1 MEHFPLNV
9 IHDISNII
17 YPKLCAACHETL
29 NKHEKVICLKCQ
41 LGLPKTDHVLY
52 DDNPVAKKFWG
63 KVPIER
69 ALAMY
74 HFHKTSRLQEV
85 MHALKYKGRQDVGI
99 RLGNLMGYH
108 LLQYQLFADVDY
120 LTAVP
125 LHKDK
130 LEKRGYNQSG
140 VIAAGLSEVLHI
152 PYDADILQRSLFTE
166 TQTKKSRMERWE
178 NVKDIFEVQKQDL
191 VTNKHILLLDDV
203 ITTGST
209 LEACAVKLIANQG
222 TKVSIV
228 AVAHAE
234 L

>member
-1 MEHFPLNV
+1 MNYFPVN
-9 IHDISNII
+9 IINDIGNII
-17 YPKLCAACHETL
+17 YPKLCVACHEAL
-29 NKHEKVICLKCQ
+29 GKHEKIICLKCQ
-41 LGLPKTDHVLY
+41 IGLPKTDHVLY
-52 DDNPVAKKFWG
+52 EDNPVAKKFWG

-108 LLQYQLFADVDY
+108 LLQYHLFADVDY

-140 VIAAGLSEVLHI
+140 VIAEGLSEVLNI
-152 PYDADILQRSLFTE
+152 KYDAEILQRSLYTE
-166 TQTKKSRMERWE
+166 TQTKKSRLERWN
-178 NVKDIFEVQKQDL
+178 NVKDIFEVNKPDL
-191 VTNKHILLLDDV
+191 VAHKHILLLDDV

-209 LEACAVKLIANQG
+209 LEACALKLIQHRG
-222 TKVSIV
+222 TRVSII

>member
-9 IHDISNII
+9 IHDIGNII
-17 YPKLCAACHETL
+17 YPKLCAACHEAL
-29 NKHEKVICLKCQ
+29 SKQEKVICLKCQ
-41 LGLPKTDHVLY
+41 IGLPKTDHVLY

-85 MHALKYKGRQDVGI
+85 MHALKYKGRKDVGL

-108 LLQYQLFADVDY
+108 LLQYQIFNEIDY
-120 LTAVP
+120 ITAVP

-130 LEKRGYNQSG
+130 LIKRGYNQSG
-140 VIAAGLSEVLHI
+140 VIAEGLSEVLQKT
-152 PYDADILQRSLFTE
+152 YDAEILQRSIFTE
-166 TQTKKSRMERWE
+166 TQTKKSRLERWE
-178 NVKDIFEVQKQDL
+178 NVKDIFEVQKPDL

-209 LEACAVKLIANQG
+209 LEACALKLIACQG

>member
-108 LLQYQLFADVDY
+108 LQQYQLFADVDY

-125 LHKDK
+125 QKCADCDF
-130 LEKRGYNQSG
+130 RRY
-140 VIAAGLSEVLHI
+140 ILSEN
-152 PYDADILQRSLFTE
+152 LQRH
-166 TQTKKSRMERWE
+166 
-178 NVKDIFEVQKQDL
+178 QDL
-191 VTNKHILLLDDV
+191 QFKSFRLWHTWLRFCSIAFFMLNERESCVNNRCVTVLD
-203 ITTGST
+203 S
-209 LEACAVKLIANQG
+209 AIASMATVLCQTVVRRVVG
-222 TKVSIV
+222 AAFTVVVLVSV
-228 AVAHAE
+228 RVSYRK
-234 L
+234 